1 VSTRFLFLLLI
12 GVTCYSHAQQNSTV
26 IGARVNAMG
35 YAASCEQN
43 VWSLFGNPAG
53 IASTSQAESFFTYE
67 AMPSFPGFNR
77 MAAGI
82 VLPAKLGVAGAG
94 VYRFGD
100 DLYNEQIL
108 SAAFANTMGLASLG
122 VRGNVVQYNA
132 EGFGT
137 KHLFTVSLG
146 GLVQFTPWLWVGAF
160 IVNVNQPKIESSQ
173 RVPTRLYI
181 GIAAQPSSH
190 CFITAEVEKDLDMK
204 ALLKAGL
211 EYEVHRKVSLR
222 TGLNLFPGAGYA
234 GVGFKPAWFRL
245 DYAFSFIPVMGAKH
259 QASVTYPFNKHKK

>member
-1 VSTRFLFLLLI
+1 
-12 GVTCYSHAQQNSTV
+12 V

-35 YAASCEQN
+35 YAATCEQDA
-43 VWSLFGNPAG
+43 WSMFGNPAG
-53 IASTSQAESFFTYE
+53 IAATSQAQSFFTYE

-82 VLPAKLGVAGAG
+82 VLPSKLGVAGAG

-108 SAAFANTMGLASLG
+108 SAGFANTMGVASLG
-122 VRGNVVQYNA
+122 IRGNIVQYNV

-137 KHLFTVSLG
+137 KRLLTVNVG

-160 IVNVNQPKIESSQ
+160 IVNVNQPKIESGQ
-173 RVPTRLYI
+173 HVPTRLYV
-181 GIAAQPSSH
+181 GIAARPSNH

-204 ALLKAGL
+204 ALLKAGM
-211 EYEVHRKVSLR
+211 EYEVHRKILIR
-222 TGLNLFPGAGYA
+222 TGVNLFPGAGYV
-234 GVGFKPAWFRL
+234 GVGFKPTWFSL
-245 DYAFSFIPVMGAKH
+245 DYAFSFIPNVGSKH
-259 QASVTYPFNKHKK
+259 QASVAYQFNERKK